1 MEDFMRSITGL
12 FLIAVIAV
20 PAAVYQ
26 ISEMTSFKLHTLES
40 ETSAKIM
47 TVTTNDVVIGDSS
60 KKEGEPISNK
70 TATVRQEIEDEKHT
84 LRDEKKVENFE
95 SAESEF
101 EKSATLTPLQIIN
114 QMPME
119 AWLEIKGIGQ
129 VTAERILTLRKEKG
143 GFASLDTL
151 LEVKGIGPAKHAAIM
166 EWVEQNNKKTD

>member
-1 MEDFMRSITGL
+1 MRSITGL

-26 ISEMTSFKLHTLES
+26 ISEMTSFKLHAMES
-40 ETSAKIM
+40 KASAKIE
-47 TVTTNDVVIGDSS
+47 TVTTNEVVIGDYS

-70 TATVRQEIEDEKHT
+70 TAAVRQEIEDEKQT
-84 LRDEKKVENFE
+84 LHYEKKVENFE
-95 SAESEF
+95 SEESED

-119 AWLEIKGIGQ
+119 AWLEIRGIGQ
-129 VTAERILTLRKEKG
+129 VTAERILKFRKEKG

>member
-1 MEDFMRSITGL
+1 MRSITGL
-12 FLIAVIAV
+12 FLIVVIAV

-26 ISEMTSFKLHTLES
+26 ISEMTSFKLHTIES
-40 ETSAKIM
+40 ETSSKIV
-47 TVTTNDVVIGDSS
+47 TVTTNEAVIGGSS
-60 KKEGEPISNK
+60 KKVGEPISNQ
-70 TATVRQEIEDEKHT
+70 TATVRQEIENEKQT
-84 LRDEKKVENFE
+84 FRNEKKVESFE
-95 SAESEF
+95 SAESED

-119 AWLEIKGIGQ
+119 AWLEIRGIGQ
-129 VTAERILTLRKEKG
+129 VTAERILKFRKEKG